1 MEYPLSTQSKTTIVG
16 QLSAASLA
24 INNTLGDK
32 ELQALVA
39 TYGYPAAKIVQ
50 GQELYNAAADAVNKQ
65 NVAAGIQRQATLQ
78 ARTAE
83 QSARANYQALAEVA
97 RAVFARDPATRAI
110 LGLKGTTPVNTV
122 AFKAVADQL
131 FDNALNIAAIG
142 SALAQYGYDRERLTH
157 DRAAIVAFGRADQA
171 QVAAMGAAQQATRD
185 QQAAL
190 AALKAWLSQYLRI
203 ARVALRTKPELY
215 AKLGG
220 VVRSSRTTAQRQA
233 PTMAAATRAAKKAA

>member
-1 MEYPLSTQSKTTIVG
+1 VSWMGIGYSAKLHFRLVLPSK
-16 QLSAASLA
+16 
-24 INNTLGDK
+24 
-32 ELQALVA
+32 
-39 TYGYPAAKIVQ
+39 
-50 GQELYNAAADAVNKQ
+50 
-65 NVAAGIQRQATLQ
+65 
-78 ARTAE
+78 
-83 QSARANYQALAEVA
+83 ARANYQALAEVA

-157 DRAAIVAFGRADQA
+157 DRAAIAAFGRADQA
-171 QVAAMGAAQQATRD
+171 QLAAMGAAQQATRN

-220 VVRSSRTTAQRQA
+220 VVRSSRTAAQRQA
-233 PTMAAATRAAKKAA
+233 PQEGCCHPRCEESGIAGVGGWVLGVGGWVLGNGGWLCMATITLHRRSEPRARPR